1 MLINTYDS
9 KNNSIAPSINDI
21 PNYINYKA
29 LAYCIV
35 GKKTYGNVRTAV
47 NADKLIKKTYHYA
60 EKGRGITM
68 NILEQASEL
77 REIAEHIATKR
88 GITVQEA
95 WPEALEELKVI
106 NSSKESIY

>member
-1 MLINTYDS
+1 M
-9 KNNSIAPSINDI
+9 
-21 PNYINYKA
+21 
-29 LAYCIV
+29 
-35 GKKTYGNVRTAV
+35 
-47 NADKLIKKTYHYA
+47 
-60 EKGRGITM
+60 TM

-95 WPEALEELKVI
+95 WPEAWPEALEELKVI

>member
-9 KNNSIAPSINDI
+9 KNNSIAPGINDI

-47 NADKLIKKTYHYA
+47 NADKLIKKL
-60 EKGRGITM
+60 ITM
-68 NILEQASEL
+68 Q
-77 REIAEHIATKR
+77 KK
-88 GITVQEA
+88 
-95 WPEALEELKVI
+95 EEV
-106 NSSKESIY
+106 